1 MITVRNISQ
10 IRRNNTLPLALL
22 TIIIL
27 TVYFNALSNSF
38 VWEDEYLV
46 VKNIFIRNVQHIK
59 VIFTNNLFYFY
70 KNRPTDYYRP
80 IQTLSYLFD
89 YHFWKLNPFGYHLSS
104 IIIHILNSILVYF
117 LVKILFKDQKHS
129 LLTSLFFAI
138 CPLHVSVVAYIS
150 GRADLLVTFFT
161 ISGLLLFIKFIR
173 EYTKLYYF
181 GSLICFILALLSKES
196 ALVFPFILL
205 LTYKVYKKSND
216 ISSPQETPLSF
227 VPFFTFAIIYLVLK
241 VTILNFGQ
249 VISFNYL
256 DKFLLKLT
264 TFFQIIFAYLKL
276 IFLPTNL
283 YMQHKIQMANNIFSP
298 FALLSFINIVFILV
312 IIIKASRRSKVI
324 FWSLS
329 WFLINLLSLFFVMF
343 SYQSS
348 YNQGTVMMAEHW
360 LYIPLIGFFTFLS
373 FLIRSLKKIRPV
385 NLIQSVLKKIII
397 FPMTLLILFYT
408 FQTITINRDY
418 KDSGSLF
425 NKILQYAPDN
435 INARVNLPKFYLEQ
449 GNLDKAI
456 TGYTEILKLNKDLS
470 YLAHSGLGTTYFAK
484 GIFQEAIKEY
494 GKAIEDLEIKNKRD
508 CRIKENYRTEILTK
522 MGIVYF
528 YQGSYLEA
536 EDALT
541 KSVQLNSLD
550 APAYCALGVVYAQ
563 QGKFSEAI
571 TNIKRSLEIDPYN
584 AETYNNLGLVYANM
598 GDTDKAIQMWQKAIH
613 INPYFLES
621 KINIQKAM
629 GLLNK

>member
-10 IRRNNTLPLALL
+10 IRRNNTLSLALL

-27 TVYFNALSNSF
+27 TAYFNALSNSF

-46 VKNIFIRNVQHIK
+46 VKNIFIRNVQYIK

-89 YHFWKLNPFGYHLSS
+89 YHLWKLNPFGYHLSS

-117 LVKILFKDQKHS
+117 LIKILFKDQRLS

-138 CPLHVSVVAYIS
+138 CPLHVSVVTYIS

-256 DKFLLKLT
+256 DNFLLKLT

-312 IIIKASRRSKVI
+312 IIIKTSKRSKVI

-329 WFLINLLSLFFVMF
+329 WFLINLLPLFFVMF

-385 NLIQSVLKKIII
+385 NLIQSALKKIVI
-397 FPMTLLILFYT
+397 FPMALLIFYI
-408 FQTITINRDY
+408 FETIIINRDY
-418 KDSGSLF
+418 KNSESLF

-456 TGYTEILKLNKDLS
+456 TGYTELLKLNKDLS
-470 YLAHSGLGTTYFAK
+470 YLAHSGLGTTYFTR
-484 GIFQEAIKEY
+484 GNFQEALKEY
-494 GKAIEDLEIKNKRD
+494 GKAIEDLKIKNKKE
-508 CRIKENYRTEILTK
+508 CRTRENLRAEILAK

-528 YQGSYLEA
+528 YKGLYPEA
-536 EDALT
+536 ENELRQAIQVNPQDAA
-541 KSVQLNSLD
+541 S
-550 APAYCALGVVYAQ
+550 YGALGVVYAQ
-563 QGKFSEAI
+563 KGQYGEAI
-571 TNIKRSLEIDPYN
+571 ININKSLEVNPFN
-584 AETYNNLGLVYANM
+584 AEPYNNLGLVYAHIGN
-598 GDTDKAIQMWQKAIH
+598 TAKAKEMWQKAIR
-613 INPYFLES
+613 INPDFIEARR
-621 KINIQKAM
+621 NIQWAE
-629 GLLNK
+629 GINK